1 MPRTFRL
8 PFGMLRLLTSLLAG
22 LASFLSCETTLAA
35 EPAAANRTR
44 ILLIGQ
50 GPDGHPVSTH
60 EYRAGTTLLAKLL
73 SRHPQIQTIVVSA
86 DGEWADG
93 PTLLENAD
101 AAVLFVSEGA
111 KWIQARP
118 ERLAAFQALAKRKGG
133 LVCLHW
139 CMGAKDAENIPRFVE
154 LFGGCHGGPDRRY
167 KVISLK
173 PELDNTTHP
182 ILRGV
187 TPVEVHEEFYFKLKL
202 PASLDKHVPLVKVNI
217 DGESYP
223 VAWAWERP
231 DGGRSFGFSGFHF
244 HDNWKHESYRRLATQ
259 AVLWSCN
266 RDIPAAGAD
275 VSVTDADFG
284 LPAKPPGE

>member
-8 PFGMLRLLTSLLAG
+8 PFGMLSLLTYLLAG
-22 LASFLSCETTLAA
+22 LASFLGGGTSDGA
-35 EPAAANRTR
+35 EPAAVNRAR
-44 ILLIGQ
+44 VLLIGQ

-93 PTLLENAD
+93 PTLLESAD

-111 KWIQARP
+111 KWIQAQP

-139 CMGAKDAENIPRFVE
+139 GMGAKDAENIPRFVE

-167 KVISLK
+167 KVTELK
-173 PELDNTTHP
+173 PELDNPTHP
-182 ILRGV
+182 ILSGV
-187 TPVEVHEEFYFKLKL
+187 KPVEVREEFYFKLKF
-202 PASLDKHVPLVKVNI
+202 PASLEKHVPLVKVTI

-259 AVLWSCN
+259 AVLWTCN
-266 RDIPAAGAD
+266 RDIPATGAD
-275 VSVTDADFG
+275 VSVTETDLG
-284 LPAKPPGE
+284 LPVKSTEK